1 MQEKKKRGVKG
12 LNITKLPYE
21 VKVYMNNQV
30 LIPAQLIRSLGL
42 TDATYSRIKFKYRDK
57 TFEIEVKLLRTKYTD
72 SRQFT
77 IPKEIRTKI
86 GLLPGNTIKILDIQK
101 IK

>member
-1 MQEKKKRGVKG
+1 MTEKGKRGVKG

-21 VKVYMNNQV
+21 IKVYMNNQV
-30 LIPAQLIRSLGL
+30 LIPAQLVRTMGL
-42 TDATYSRIKFKYRDK
+42 TDATYSKI
-57 TFEIEVKLLRTKYTD
+57 TFEYNNKVYNIQVKLLRTKYTD

-77 IPKEIRTKI
+77 IPKDIRMI
-86 GLLPGNTIKILDIQK
+86 AGLRPGKTIKVLNIEK

>member
-42 TDATYSRIKFKYRDK
+42 ADATYSKIKFEYNNK
-57 TFEIEVKLLRTKYTD
+57 TYDIEVKLLRTKYTD

-77 IPKEIRTKI
+77 IPKDIRTKI
-86 GLLPGNTIKILDIQK
+86 GLLPGNMIKILDIRK
-101 IK
+101 VK

>member
-1 MQEKKKRGVKG
+1 MQEKRKRGVKG
-12 LNITKLPYE
+12 LNIKNLPYE

-30 LIPAQLIRSLGL
+30 LIPAQLTRALKL
-42 TDATYSRIKFKYRDK
+42 TDAVYSKIKFEYNNQTYD
-57 TFEIEVKLLRTKYTD
+57 IEVKLLRTKYTD

-77 IPKEIRTKI
+77 IPKEIRTRI
-86 GLLPGNTIKILDIQK
+86 GLLPGKKIKILDIRK